1 MHVLSLQPVCDRLA
15 LETNYIKFVNNIFH
29 VFSLAISSKHCWGVF
44 YHYLSETG
52 YIVHSSACST
62 LTVLRHSEAGL
73 ILGSE
78 LFASFCL
85 NASSHII
92 DDPFRSWPQW
102 LSFLFAA
109 PHRPN
114 AHRCFFYFYLSFFFF
129 FLFQKIKTRVSLYTP
144 IWSGTHHNETGL
156 GPKVSPLL
164 LFSRVWSLE
173 AGVIAKCEPPD
184 LCAGKQTRTLR
195 KSIWDITPA
204 Q

>member
-29 VFSLAISSKHCWGVF
+29 VFSSAISSKHCWGVF

-62 LTVLRHSEAGL
+62 LTVLRQPEAGL

-114 AHRCFFYFYLSFFFF
+114 AHRCFFYFYLSFFFSM
-129 FLFQKIKTRVSLYTP
+129 FLYHRHRWPCVELLP
-144 IWSGTHHNETGL
+144 
-156 GPKVSPLL
+156 PLA
-164 LFSRVWSLE
+164 FIMV
-173 AGVIAKCEPPD
+173 
-184 LCAGKQTRTLR
+184 
-195 KSIWDITPA
+195 
-204 Q
+204 

>member
-114 AHRCFFYFYLSFFFF
+114 AHRCFFYFYLSFFFLPPSSGF
-129 FLFQKIKTRVSLYTP
+129 FSLFDDFALDTFCQDLTLLVWKLRLCSSRAEP
-144 IWSGTHHNETGL
+144 ILITCIHSTNPHF
-156 GPKVSPLL
+156 V
-164 LFSRVWSLE
+164 
-173 AGVIAKCEPPD
+173 D
-184 LCAGKQTRTLR
+184 
-195 KSIWDITPA
+195 DIQQST
-204 Q
+204 